1 MYQPPFIPTFLCP
14 PHPTP
19 HHKKKQTNI
28 EILNETE
35 IKNTEKQERKIE
47 RKLYSTMD
55 TKTHDFIIYKT
66 ISAFGYLISNPAST
80 LDMEN
85 DDQNQLAKKL

>member
-1 MYQPPFIPTFLCP
+1 
-14 PHPTP
+14 
-19 HHKKKQTNI
+19 
-28 EILNETE
+28 
-35 IKNTEKQERKIE
+35 
-47 RKLYSTMD
+47 MD

-85 DDQNQLAKKL
+85 DDQNQLAKNYRIYEQD